1 MHKLD
6 TMMMKNVRSAVGSAD
21 CVLVVVDACKM
32 PEKIDEI
39 LEEGVGNKDTELPVL
54 LVLNKKDLIKPGEI
68 AKKLEVK
75 YRYKNLEMVLFFPL
89 LRCN

>member
-1 MHKLD
+1 
-6 TMMMKNVRSAVGSAD
+6 
-21 CVLVVVDACKM
+21 
-32 PEKIDEI
+32 
-39 LEEGVGNKDTELPVL
+39 VGNKDTELPVL